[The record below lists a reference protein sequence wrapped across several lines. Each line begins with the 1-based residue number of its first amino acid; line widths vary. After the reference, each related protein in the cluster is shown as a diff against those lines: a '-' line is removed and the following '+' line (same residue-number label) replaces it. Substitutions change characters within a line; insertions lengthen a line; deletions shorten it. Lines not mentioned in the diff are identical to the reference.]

1 MTSFETAAAVLG
13 ALLVV
18 GALLSGIARRSF
30 LSLTALFVLVGLM
43 LGQGGLEVLEID
55 PRSDF
60 VKDLALTA
68 LVLIL
73 FRDGLEVE
81 AEMLQKAWHLPLRKL
96 VLAMPITCGIVA
108 VTTKALTDLTWTE
121 SFLVG
126 ALLSP
131 TDPVLS
137 SSVVTNPRVPR
148 IIRHSLNLESG
159 LNDGL
164 ALPPV
169 LALTAALSADSD
181 FVWWKFVL
189 QDVTLG
195 VGYGLVVGY
204 LASFVLPRGDRL
216 EESIPAHQRA
226 LYALGV
232 AFLTYGLTT
241 LPPHGNGVIAV
252 FVCAIV
258 LGIRRPDIRRYF
270 EMRSEDII
278 EVVKL
283 GVFVVF
289 GSLLAFD
296 TLFDDG
302 WAAVGVVVVTLLIA
316 RTVAVWIA
324 LAGTGVDRAEK
335 GFMAWFGPKGV
346 ATMTFSLLVLSEG
359 IPQGERIFNLAAL
372 TVLCSIVAHGATDT
386 PGAEWLARRSSGAA
400 LPAPEQSGTPT
411 PPESDVPAGSGSA
424 AGAAGEGRQDGRGGT
439 SRTARRG

>member
-1 MTSFETAAAVLG
+1 MTSYETAATVLG
-13 ALLVV
+13 ALLVG
-18 GALLSGIARRSF
+18 GALLSGLARRSF
-30 LSLTALFVLVGLM
+30 LSLTAVFVLVGFV
-43 LGQGGLEVLEID
+43 LGEGGFEVLQID
-55 PRSDF
+55 PRSAF
-60 VKDLALTA
+60 VEDLALTA

-73 FRDGLEVE
+73 FKDGLEVD

-121 SFLVG
+121 AVLVG

-137 SSVVTNPRVPR
+137 SGVVTNPRVPR
-148 IIRHSLNLESG
+148 VIRHSLNLESG

-164 ALPPV
+164 VLPPV

-195 VGYGLVVGY
+195 VGYGVIVGY
-204 LASFVLPRGDRL
+204 LASRLLPRGGAH
-216 EESIPAHQRA
+216 EASTPAHQRA

-258 LGIRRPDIRRYF
+258 LGIRRPDIREYLS
-270 EMRSEDII
+270 RSDDILEI
-278 EVVKL
+278 VKL

-289 GSLLAFD
+289 GSLL
-296 TLFDDG
+296 TLDALFGDG
-302 WAAVGVVVVTLLIA
+302 WAAVGVVAATLLVA
-316 RTVAVWIA
+316 RPVAVWIA

-346 ATMTFSLLVLSEG
+346 ATMTFALLVLSEG

-372 TVLCSIVAHGATDT
+372 AVMCSIILHGVSDT
-386 PGAEWLARRSSGAA
+386 PGAEWLARRTERRTGEQEAA
-400 LPAPEQSGTPT
+400 PA
-411 PPESDVPAGSGSA
+411 A
-424 AGAAGEGRQDGRGGT
+424 A
-439 SRTARRG
+439 

>member
-1 MTSFETAAAVLG
+1 MTSYETAAAVLG
-13 ALLVV
+13 ALLVG
-18 GALLSGIARRSF
+18 GALLSGVARRSF
-30 LSLTALFVLVGLM
+30 LSLTAVFVLIGFM
-43 LGQGGLEVLEID
+43 LGSGGLEVLEID
-55 PRSDF
+55 PRSTF
-60 VKDLALTA
+60 VRDLSLTA

-81 AEMLQKAWHLPLRKL
+81 AEMLQKAWHLPFRNL
-96 VLAMPITCGIVA
+96 VLAMPITAGIVA
-108 VTTKALTDLTWTE
+108 LGTHAVTDLTWTE

-169 LALTAALSADSD
+169 LALLAALSADSD
-181 FVWWKFVL
+181 FVWWQFVL

-195 VGYGLVVGY
+195 VAYGVVVGY
-204 LASFVLPRGDRL
+204 LASRVLSRGRDL
-216 EESIPAHQRA
+216 ESSIAAHQIA

-258 LGIRRPDIRRYF
+258 LGIRRPDIRHYF
-270 EMRSEDII
+270 ESRSDDII
-278 EVVKL
+278 EIVKL
-283 GVFVVF
+283 GIFVVF
-289 GSLLAFD
+289 GSLL
-296 TLFDDG
+296 TLDGLFADG
-302 WAAVGVVVVTLLIA
+302 WAAVAVVVVTLLVA

-324 LAGTGVDRAEK
+324 LAGTGVDRGEK
-335 GFMAWFGPKGV
+335 AFMAWFGPKGV
-346 ATMTFSLLVLSEG
+346 ATMTFSLLVLSEA

-372 TVLCSIVAHGATDT
+372 TVVCSIVVHGVSDT
-386 PGAEWLARRSSGAA
+386 PGAEWIARRAERREAGAEPRPAAVAGGAA
-400 LPAPEQSGTPT
+400 RPGH
-411 PPESDVPAGSGSA
+411 
-424 AGAAGEGRQDGRGGT
+424 
-439 SRTARRG
+439 

>member
-1 MTSFETAAAVLG
+1 MTSFETAATVLG
-13 ALLVV
+13 ALLVG
-18 GALLSGIARRSF
+18 GALLSGLARRSF
-30 LSLTALFVLVGLM
+30 LSLTAVFVLVGLM

-81 AEMLQKAWHLPLRKL
+81 AEMLQKAWHLPFRNL
-96 VLAMPITCGIVA
+96 VLAMPITAGIVA
-108 VTTKALTDLTWTE
+108 LGTHALTDLTWTE

-189 QDVTLG
+189 QDVSLG

-204 LASFVLPRGDRL
+204 LASWVLPRSDRL
-216 EESIPAHQRA
+216 EESVQPHQRA

-258 LGIRRPDIRRYF
+258 LGIRRPDIRHYF
-270 EMRSEDII
+270 EARSDDII
-278 EVVKL
+278 EIVKL
-283 GVFVVF
+283 GIFVVF
-289 GSLLAFD
+289 GSLLALD

-302 WAAVGVVVVTLLIA
+302 WAAVGVAAVTLLVA
-316 RTVAVWIA
+316 RTVAMWVA

-372 TVLCSIVAHGATDT
+372 VVLCSIVLHGVTDT
-386 PGAEWLARRSSGAA
+386 PGAEWLARRAERRAAAERERGAA
-400 LPAPEQSGTPT
+400 PA
-411 PPESDVPAGSGSA
+411 A
-424 AGAAGEGRQDGRGGT
+424 A
-439 SRTARRG
+439 